1 MRKIS
6 GIILCLMQCLQS
18 QTTDCHR
25 RSVIRPTIQLISH
38 VQLSTSAGFQQL
50 LSLRT
55 YRDKGSFLN
64 PVSSNSK
71 FSLAL
76 RSITFT
82 LRHLHLISLAI
93 GGFAT
98 PTSAIRRRSSI
109 RNTARTLVVGVCFP
123 TSVQTRGWERSG
135 SGGGTRR
142 IGWGI
147 VVAGV
152 LNFRGG
158 EDF

>member
-1 MRKIS
+1 MRKFS
-6 GIILCLMQCLQS
+6 DTILCLMQCLQS

-38 VQLSTSAGFQQL
+38 VLLSTSAGSQSASFIAD
-50 LSLRT
+50 LS
-55 YRDKGSFLN
+55 GHGFV

-76 RSITFT
+76 RPIIFT
-82 LRHLHLISLAI
+82 LRHPHLISLAI
-93 GGFAT
+93 GRFAT
-98 PTSAIRRRSSI
+98 PTSANPSEKLNTEYGPDFRRRGLLPDVGSNSGLGAL
-109 RNTARTLVVGVCFP
+109 RFRRWHTAY
-123 TSVQTRGWERSG
+123 W
-135 SGGGTRR
+135 
-142 IGWGI
+142 IGGI